1 MGRGHH
7 GECGI
12 QESHKYVLAR
22 GWGWGEG
29 RKKGQ
34 MGDCQVV
41 LSFQAIGFPPA
52 FSFFIL
58 DLQKSS
64 TGSREGLQAIFS
76 LYPLAL
82 FTQVISFS

>member
-41 LSFQAIGFPPA
+41 LSFQAIGSPHPRL
-52 FSFFIL
+52 FIFYFRL
-58 DLQKSS
+58 TEK
-64 TGSREGLQAIFS
+64 
-76 LYPLAL
+76 
-82 FTQVISFS
+82 